1 LAAPRKTPRRRVGY
15 FPTDEQHSDF
25 HLRREALMASLKY
38 RVREDST
45 GWRWEVF
52 TDDGQTVARG
62 TEPNQS
68 TAMAAAFREG
78 IPARRARYERMAH
91 EIAEWKAGRGPKPRA
106 LYLGP
111 E

>member
-1 LAAPRKTPRRRVGY
+1 VFAK
-15 FPTDEQHSDF
+15 
-25 HLRREALMASLKY
+25 
-38 RVREDST
+38 DST

-52 TDDGQTVARG
+52 TDDGQTVASG

-68 TAMAAAFREG
+68 KAMAAAFQEG
-78 IPARRARYERMAH
+78 IPARRAMYERLAH

>member
-1 LAAPRKTPRRRVGY
+1 
-15 FPTDEQHSDF
+15 
-25 HLRREALMASLKY
+25 MASLKY

-52 TDDGQTVARG
+52 TDDGQTVASG

-68 TAMAAAFREG
+68 TAMATAFREA
-78 IPARRARYERMAH
+78 IPARRAMYERMAH
-91 EIAEWKAGRGPKPRA
+91 EIADWKAGRGPKPRA